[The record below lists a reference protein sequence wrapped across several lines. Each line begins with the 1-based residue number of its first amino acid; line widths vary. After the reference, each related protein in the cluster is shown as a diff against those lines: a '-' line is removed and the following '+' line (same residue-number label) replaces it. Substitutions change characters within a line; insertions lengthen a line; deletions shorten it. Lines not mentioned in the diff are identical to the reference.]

1 MLSIKNLSISYK
13 DNSII
18 ENLNLDVTEGE
29 VLGILGKNGAGKSTL
44 FNAIYQNIP
53 YKGDILFRNLSIS
66 RKEIGFLETENYF
79 YPYMTGEEY
88 LSFFTDKKNIDIYQK
103 LIAKFNLPLN
113 KFIHNYSTGMK
124 KKIALLGII
133 LMDKP
138 VLILDEPFNGMD
150 FEGVELLYEIL
161 SDLKN
166 RNKTIII
173 TSHIIE
179 TLFNTCDKI
188 ALLENKKIST
198 LTNKENFS
206 LLQHGFHF

>member
-1 MLSIKNLSISYK
+1 
-13 DNSII
+13 
-18 ENLNLDVTEGE
+18 
-29 VLGILGKNGAGKSTL
+29 
-44 FNAIYQNIP
+44 
-53 YKGDILFRNLSIS
+53 
-66 RKEIGFLETENYF
+66 
-79 YPYMTGEEY
+79 
-88 LSFFTDKKNIDIYQK
+88 
-103 LIAKFNLPLN
+103 
-113 KFIHNYSTGMK
+113 MK

-133 LMDKP
+133 LMDKS